1 MIRRPPRSTLSSSSA
16 ASDVY
21 KRQEYTDCL
30 VEPTDGSFTMA
41 AEWAT
46 DQAVDG
52 YVSVGGGSVIDHAKA
67 ANLYATYPADF
78 MEYVNKPL
86 GKARGFGK
94 LRPHIACPTTC
105 GTGSEGTGYAIC
117 DIADLGVKTALAGR
131 NLRPDLAVID
141 PRTVRSLPGSVLASS
156 GFDVLSHAVESFT
169 ARRFDSR
176 TVSNPPNAR
185 PLNQGANPYS
195 DMGCR
200 EALRIIGKYFERA
213 LRDPSDHEA
222 REQMHWAATLAG
234 TAMGNA
240 GTALPHGMSYPV
252 SGFVKNNGGFKPANG
267 FEHSSAIIPHGYS
280 VIVTAPAAARF
291 TSYGSPEQHAEAA
304 ALLGADTRGCNVRDP
319 VETGQVLS
327 SHMVKMMRTAGDV
340 PLSLGELGITKEHLP
355 ELVRGTIFQKRVL
368 DVAPRPVTE
377 EALVDCFTEAI
388 KGYHSY

>member
-1 MIRRPPRSTLSSSSA
+1 MLRSLVGSEMCIRDRVQGMHRGARRWSRNMAAGMAPGRGYSACCHVPDSTLHHHPPPSQVDKEYGFAIESVRAKFGPGTLREVGLDA
-16 ASDVY
+16 AHLGMRRVAVISDPGVTVLPFY
-21 KRQEYTDCL
+21 SELLEGIRAEGLEVAEYTDCL

-240 GTALPHGMSYPV
+240 GTALPHG
-252 SGFVKNNGGFKPANG
+252 
-267 FEHSSAIIPHGYS
+267 
-280 VIVTAPAAARF
+280 
-291 TSYGSPEQHAEAA
+291 
-304 ALLGADTRGCNVRDP
+304 
-319 VETGQVLS
+319 
-327 SHMVKMMRTAGDV
+327 
-340 PLSLGELGITKEHLP
+340 
-355 ELVRGTIFQKRVL
+355 
-368 DVAPRPVTE
+368 
-377 EALVDCFTEAI
+377 
-388 KGYHSY
+388 